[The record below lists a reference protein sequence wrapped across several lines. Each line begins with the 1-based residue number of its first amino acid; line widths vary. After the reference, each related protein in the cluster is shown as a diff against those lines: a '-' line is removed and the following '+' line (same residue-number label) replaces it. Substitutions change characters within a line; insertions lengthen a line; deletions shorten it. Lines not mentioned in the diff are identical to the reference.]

1 MGMPKTRGCPYHCNN
16 TNSAIWPVPYLPAC
30 RRLLFPLLHACNKG
44 NRRRLHAGKCLTHA
58 HNHHLGSGSH
68 GQLFRPCWGSSAWL
82 SRRTFVRTKLRSIT
96 GPGKFSQRLLESL
109 VWTWYSAIGQFLFPV
124 PEVFAEANSTKF
136 PRF

>member
-82 SRRTFVRTKLRSIT
+82 SRRTFVRTKLRFIT
-96 GPGKFSQRLLESL
+96 GPGKFFAKASGIVSL
-109 VWTWYSAIGQFLFPV
+109 DV
-124 PEVFAEANSTKF
+124 VFSYWPISF
-136 PRF
+136 PRPRSLCGS